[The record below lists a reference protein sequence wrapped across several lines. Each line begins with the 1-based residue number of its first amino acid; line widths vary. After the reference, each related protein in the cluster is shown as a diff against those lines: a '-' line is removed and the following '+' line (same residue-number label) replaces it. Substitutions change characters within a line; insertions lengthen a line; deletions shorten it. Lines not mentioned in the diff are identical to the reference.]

1 MKNATCKLHL
11 RVCALTREV
20 AAALPSL
27 LLPVAAESRVR
38 PSALTGRITGISLS
52 LNSKAPILTFPE
64 EASGVHARGGL
75 IQVLAPNLTVIKLI
89 AENYTLN
96 NYGKSVKSSG
106 FSSYF
111 FYLNN
116 I

>member
-27 LLPVAAESRVR
+27 LLPVAAEPRVR

-52 LNSKAPILTFPE
+52 LNSNAPILTFPE
-64 EASGVHARGGL
+64 EASGVHARGGGGGFNPGPCSEL
-75 IQVLAPNLTVIKLI
+75 NCNQVNCGEL
-89 AENYTLN
+89 
-96 NYGKSVKSSG
+96 YGQ
-106 FSSYF
+106 
-111 FYLNN
+111 
-116 I
+116 